1 MKAKGK
7 FISFLLV
14 VDTFFAA
21 YAYGF
26 HCRHVLV
33 IDPKM
38 APVAKAVLSPA
49 AKPTA
54 KSMAIPVAAKASS
67 VKAVVSKTAA
77 AKAKAAKKLVSH
89 RTEKRP

>member
-1 MKAKGK
+1 MKAKGR

-33 IDPKM
+33 VDSKM
-38 APVAKAVLSPA
+38 APLAKSAPSAKVAVPPVKVPSKGQSKIKSTA
-49 AKPTA
+49 AKVKKENTA
-54 KSMAIPVAAKASS
+54 P
-67 VKAVVSKTAA
+67 KAVVKTTAT
-77 AKAKAAKKLVSH
+77 KVSG
-89 RTEKRP
+89 R